1 MYIYIYIYF
10 DEEFLTVA
18 KNFVSEVYVFEV
30 SRSWRWRRS
39 RSSIFAAKI
48 DRKKYNVPYRLLPA
62 CLTKNHNRVPQEE
75 PSAGSKIM
83 MRTMCRLP
91 TIPFQRK
98 ASIGNLAALFLLSS
112 PHLCAPIYR
121 VYRVRRVRAR
131 VTSIGQFRVC
141 VCVVRVWYICIFVS
155 LFWKNLV
162 LVYRIKQDSLFV
174 QFQIFRVYVQVYVS
188 RWKFVGEKRI
198 SVICYVF
205 FLL

>member
-1 MYIYIYIYF
+1 MYIYIYIYL

-112 PHLCAPIYR
+112 PHLCAPIYC
-121 VYRVRRVRAR
+121 VYRVRRAR
-131 VTSIGQFRVC
+131 SCNLDRSVSSVC
-141 VCVVRVWYICIFVS
+141 LCGACVIYMYICFVILKEFS
-155 LFWKNLV
+155 FGL
-162 LVYRIKQDSLFV
+162 
-174 QFQIFRVYVQVYVS
+174 
-188 RWKFVGEKRI
+188 
-198 SVICYVF
+198 
-205 FLL
+205 

>member
-1 MYIYIYIYF
+1 MLF
-10 DEEFLTVA
+10 PRRRFNSCK
-18 KNFVSEVYVFEV
+18 KNFVSEVYIFEV
-30 SRSWRWRRS
+30 TVPRSRRRRS

-112 PHLCAPIYR
+112 PHLCTPIYR
-121 VYRVRRVRAR
+121 AR
-131 VTSIGQFRVC
+131 SCNLDRSVSSMRVC
-141 VCVVRVWYICIFVS
+141 IYIFYFVRNNYFE
-155 LFWKNLV
+155 
-162 LVYRIKQDSLFV
+162 RI
-174 QFQIFRVYVQVYVS
+174 
-188 RWKFVGEKRI
+188 
-198 SVICYVF
+198 
-205 FLL
+205 

>member
-1 MYIYIYIYF
+1 MNYRRTIVILCSRRRNYLNDRLLFKKIIIFIRKCCMYIYIYF
-10 DEEFLTVA
+10 HEELLTVA

-30 SRSWRWRRS
+30 TVSRSRRRRS

-112 PHLCAPIYR
+112 PHLCTPIYR
-121 VYRVRRVRAR
+121 VYRAR
-131 VTSIGQFRVC
+131 SCNLDRSVSSMC
-141 VCVVRVWYICIFVS
+141 VWCVYIYIKFVS
-155 LFWKNLV
+155 LF
-162 LVYRIKQDSLFV
+162 
-174 QFQIFRVYVQVYVS
+174 
-188 RWKFVGEKRI
+188 
-198 SVICYVF
+198 
-205 FLL
+205 